1 MPELA
6 AELSF
11 GLALGTHPMKKS
23 KSRFTA
29 SGGFHINRRSFLQT
43 SASVA
48 ALAALPSL
56 GADALEIVNGKTRRV
71 GLIGA
76 GWYGPSDLWRLIQ
89 VAPTEVVAI
98 CDPDQNMLR
107 SAVEI
112 ASQRQKSHN
121 KPRTYNDYRE
131 MLKEHEFD
139 IVLIGSPDHWHAL
152 QAIAAIEAG
161 ADVYLQKPISVDV
174 LEGEA
179 ILAAARNHK
188 RVVQI
193 GTQRKSTPHLIDV
206 KKQVVDA
213 GLLGKIGHVEMCC
226 YFHMRANGNPPVE
239 PVPDFLDYEMW
250 TGPAPLRPYDGIP
263 HRRWWRTFK
272 EYGNGI
278 VGDMCVHMLDTVR
291 WMLDLRWPNRIT
303 SSGGIY
309 VQTDGKSNI
318 SDTQTA
324 TFEYDDFN
332 AVWHHRTWGAP
343 ADPDYPW
350 ALFIYGDK
358 GTLKASTMQADFI
371 PQDDSAKPIHFECL
385 FEREKYPEDVTE
397 KDIELNA
404 APATRRHMLDFLAAI
419 DQRSRPVA
427 DVEDGH
433 ISTASCILAN
443 MAMQLGRPIAYDPI
457 RREVPGDS
465 EATNLLRREYRA
477 PWIRPTIV

>member
-1 MPELA
+1 MSLDAVLFPTGA
-6 AELSF
+6 KF
-11 GLALGTHPMKKS
+11 N
-23 KSRFTA
+23 
-29 SGGFHINRRSFLQT
+29 INRRGFLKT
-43 SASVA
+43 ASAAA
-48 ALAALPSL
+48 ALATVPSL
-56 GADALEIVNGKTRRV
+56 GSDALAVVNGKARRV

-98 CDPDQNMLR
+98 CDPDRNMLR

-131 MLKEHEFD
+131 MLKEHELD

-152 QAIAAIEAG
+152 HAIAAIESG

-179 ILAAARNHK
+179 ILAAARKHK

-250 TGPAPLRPYDGIP
+250 TGPAPLRPYDGLP
-263 HRRWWRTFK
+263 HRRWWRTFT

-278 VGDMCVHMLDTVR
+278 VGDMCVHMLDTAR
-291 WMLDLRWPNRIT
+291 WMLDLRWPKRIT
-303 SSGGIY
+303 SSGGIF
-309 VQTDGKSNI
+309 VQKDGKSNI

-324 TFEYDDFN
+324 TFEYDNFD
-332 AVWHHRTWGAP
+332 AVWNHRTWGAP
-343 ADPDYPW
+343 PDPDYPW

-358 GTLKASTMQADFI
+358 GTLKASTMRSDFI
-371 PQDDSAKPIHFECL
+371 PNDDSAKPIHFDCV
-385 FEREKYPEDVTE
+385 FEREQYPEDQTE
-397 KDIELNA
+397 TDIELNA
-404 APATRRHMLDFLAAI
+404 APATRRHMIDFLAAI
-419 DQRSRPVA
+419 DQRSRPIA

-443 MAMQLGRPIAYDPI
+443 LAMKLGRPLVYDPS
-457 RREVPGDS
+457 RREVTGDA
-465 EATNLLRREYRA
+465 EATKLLSRQYRA
-477 PWIRPTIV
+477 PWTRPEIV